1 MSPVVTRACATYDV
15 FVGRWWIVAF
25 VLAGCGAKLGSTES
39 SSQIDAPGTLP
50 SGDDA
55 APVPIDAPPATP
67 DAPAC
72 FNGRVVFLAFEG
84 VTLTQAMVDDATNDQ
99 ASWIGVTTA
108 SIPPYHATN
117 TNRDGQ
123 IASITSAVQTIL
135 GGFPVTVVTTRPMSG
150 PYVMVAFGGTNQV
163 VGTQYTYATS
173 FHDCGD
179 ATKSDV
185 GWVSDTVPTS
195 KAADYA
201 VGAIGWALGLQG
213 TNDPTDCMCEWANSC
228 VQSSTH
234 CALHGP
240 ISTTTSSSP
249 ATTCPGLTTQ
259 DENATF
265 SQAFCH

>member
-1 MSPVVTRACATYDV
+1 
-15 FVGRWWIVAF
+15 VGRSWIVALI
-25 VLAGCGAKLGSTES
+25 VVAACGARLGSTES
-39 SSQIDAPGTLP
+39 SSRIDAPDPFNHG
-50 SGDDA
+50 GDDA
-55 APVPIDAPPATP
+55 SALPPDAPAVAMS

-72 FNGRVVFLAFEG
+72 FNGRVVFLSFEG
-84 VTLTQAMVDDATNDQ
+84 VTLTQAMTDDATQNQ
-99 ASWIGVTTA
+99 ASWIGVATA
-108 SIPPYHATN
+108 NVPAYHAGN
-117 TNRDGQ
+117 MNRATQ
-123 IASITSAVQTIL
+123 IMNITSAVQSIL
-135 GGFPVTVVTTRPMSG
+135 GGFPVTVVTTRPLSG
-150 PYVMVAFGGTNQV
+150 PFVMVAFGGTNMT
-163 VGTQYTYATS
+163 VGSQYTYATS

-179 ATKSDV
+179 LVKSDV
-185 GWVSDTVPTS
+185 AWVSDTVPTS

-201 VGAIGWALGLQG
+201 VGAIAWALGLQG

-234 CALHGP
+234 CSLHGP